1 MEWNLYTHEKSKHA
15 FKSSST
21 KAHSSI
27 LRLSL
32 RQYVEPQIDITFTLF
47 PVSFTFLFR
56 NLCKSSSRPCF
67 PVPYFFL
74 SDIICYLSLC
84 TSAIQLMCEPCNVLQ
99 SGPRFDF
106 LQPFFPFG
114 TYASRNRPCFPVPY
128 GPMQRLCHPA
138 HFLSFGCQSKLFQF
152 NKIANL
158 KSQVPSFAFHSEQ
171 HAKAKLHYRSTPLSG
186 YSAKLQ
192 CCKSRRTPCQPSGST
207 RCPINMAQGSQ
218 RKPSRVD

>member
-1 MEWNLYTHEKSKHA
+1 MKSVHTHEKSKHA

-106 LQPFFPFG
+106 LQPFSPFG

-138 HFLSFGCQSKLFQF
+138 HFLSFW
-152 NKIANL
+152 
-158 KSQVPSFAFHSEQ
+158 
-171 HAKAKLHYRSTPLSG
+171 LSVKTF
-186 YSAKLQ
+186 SIQ
-192 CCKSRRTPCQPSGST
+192 
-207 RCPINMAQGSQ
+207 
-218 RKPSRVD
+218 